1 MDLIEQYF
9 KPLSNYKIGEHY
21 SQGILNQPLWFYR
34 QKFLNENHF
43 EIKLEKTD
51 KLENDLNVK
60 TLLKCI
66 KLSLQNKSYKD
77 LTIDLKNE
85 LHIIENSEDELSKY
99 AVSLLITF
107 QIREDDPNLRNIA
120 VKNIKIKNLIDNTF
134 IDLRFAKLSDLDING
149 LNLSGQNLNGL
160 KLVKTSFQEIKFSYS
175 SLEKSDFSSSFINN
189 CYFDNTNIFGSN
201 FAKSIAESCHFENC
215 FLGNVNFNEAKFTQ
229 CLFNGSDFKES
240 KFENSCFN
248 NSNFV
253 NINNLQLKQS
263 DGVSFLN
270 ECLINDDLF
279 ISFSDFFKSLSIKIK
294 SKLIN
299 ENYDQ
304 IFINVIFGK
313 IIISNKN

>member
-1 MDLIEQYF
+1 
-9 KPLSNYKIGEHY
+9 
-21 SQGILNQPLWFYR
+21 LNV
-34 QKFLNENHF
+34 
-43 EIKLEKTD
+43 
-51 KLENDLNVK
+51 VK

-77 LTIDLKNE
+77 LTIDLQNE
-85 LHIIENSEDELSKY
+85 LQIIGKNSENELSKY
-99 AVSLLITF
+99 AISLLTTF
-107 QIREDDPNLRNIA
+107 HIREDDPKLRDIA
-120 VKNIKIKNLIDNTF
+120 VKNIKMKNLIDNTF
-134 IDLRFAKLSDLDING
+134 IDLRYAKLSDLDING

-160 KLVKTSFQEIKFSYS
+160 KLVKTSFREIKFSYS
-175 SLEKSDFSSSFINN
+175 SLEKSDFSSSILNN

-201 FAKSIAESCHFENC
+201 FAKLIAESCHFENC

-240 KFENSCFN
+240 KFVNSCFD

-270 ECLINDDLF
+270 ECLIDDDLF

-294 SKLIN
+294 NKLFF
-299 ENYDQ
+299 ENFEQ
-304 IFINVIFGK
+304 IFDNEKVSSS
-313 IIISNKN
+313 SNNYPLNWPESSWYSDDY